1 MIQFHSSSQGHFLE
15 VIPIVTGDF
24 THENLLLEKPR
35 TRTRSLA
42 DPRSLYAE

>member
-1 MIQFHSSSQGHFLE
+1 MIRFYSSSQEYFLG